1 MNKKTV
7 YRYKGTDYTSINAL
21 RRAMPNVSLPNTLTD
36 EQCSALNILKLEL
49 NYSTDEARAIRIS
62 QLYQEY
68 QSELVVPTKYEVNG
82 KTYYIDRD
90 TDNIIKFN
98 SAHEVA
104 KMKGDNL
111 FRAKNEAGEYELVT
125 LTVGDFESIL
135 LKSAL
140 LQQSAYNRFKQA
152 RDAVNKYKR
161 ADKIFQLNFKKVCYN
176 FKNLIN
182 HRIIATVYQADSL
195 SVFEF
200 IFPNL

>member
-1 MNKKTV
+1 MDKKTV
-7 YRYKGTDYTSINAL
+7 YRYQGTDYTSINEL
-21 RRAMPNVSLPNTLTD
+21 RRAMPNVSLPSSLTN
-36 EQCSALNILKLEL
+36 EQCYALGILKLEL

-62 QLYQEY
+62 YLYQEY
-68 QSELVVPTKYEVNG
+68 QYELIAPTKYEVNG

-98 SAHEVA
+98 SAYEVA

-111 FRAKNEAGEYELVT
+111 FRAKNEAGKYELVT

-161 ADKIFQLNFKKVCYN
+161 ADKIF
-176 FKNLIN
+176 
-182 HRIIATVYQADSL
+182 
-195 SVFEF
+195 SVEF
-200 IFPNL
+200 

>member
-1 MNKKTV
+1 MDKKTV
-7 YRYKGTDYTSINAL
+7 YRYQGTDYTSINAL
-21 RRAMPNVSLPNTLTD
+21 RRAMPNVSLPSSLTN
-36 EQCSALNILKLEL
+36 EQCNALGILKLEL
-49 NYSTDEARAIRIS
+49 NYGTDEARAIRIS

-98 SAHEVA
+98 SAYEVA

-161 ADKIFQLNFKKVCYN
+161 ADKIFSVEFKK
-176 FKNLIN
+176 
-182 HRIIATVYQADSL
+182 
-195 SVFEF
+195 SV
-200 IFPNL
+200 L

>member
-1 MNKKTV
+1 MDKKTV
-7 YRYKGTDYTSINAL
+7 YRYQGTDYTSINAL

-36 EQCSALNILKLEL
+36 EQCSALKILKLEL

-98 SAHEVA
+98 SAYEVA

-111 FRAKNEAGEYELVT
+111 FRAQNEAGEYELVT

-161 ADKIFQLNFKKVCYN
+161 ADKIFSVELKK
-176 FKNLIN
+176 
-182 HRIIATVYQADSL
+182 
-195 SVFEF
+195 SV
-200 IFPNL
+200 L

>member
-1 MNKKTV
+1 MDKKTV
-7 YRYKGTDYTSINAL
+7 YRYQGTDYTSINAL

-98 SAHEVA
+98 SAYEVA

-111 FRAKNEAGEYELVT
+111 FRAKNEAGEYELAT

-161 ADKIFQLNFKKVCYN
+161 ADKIF
-176 FKNLIN
+176 
-182 HRIIATVYQADSL
+182 
-195 SVFEF
+195 SVEF
-200 IFPNL
+200 

>member
-1 MNKKTV
+1 MDKKTV
-7 YRYKGTDYTSINAL
+7 YRYQGTDYTSINAL
-21 RRAMPNVSLPNTLTD
+21 RRDMPNVSLPSSLTN
-36 EQCSALNILKLEL
+36 EQCYALGILKLEL

-68 QSELVVPTKYEVNG
+68 QSELIAPTKYEVNG

-161 ADKIFQLNFKKVCYN
+161 ADKIF
-176 FKNLIN
+176 
-182 HRIIATVYQADSL
+182 
-195 SVFEF
+195 SVEF
-200 IFPNL
+200 

>member
-1 MNKKTV
+1 MDKKTV
-7 YRYKGTDYTSINAL
+7 YRYQGTDYTSINEL
-21 RRAMPNVSLPNTLTD
+21 RRAMPNVSLPSSLTN
-36 EQCSALNILKLEL
+36 EQCYALGILKLEL

-62 QLYQEY
+62 YLYQEY
-68 QSELVVPTKYEVNG
+68 QSELIAPTKYEVNG

-98 SAHEVA
+98 SALEIA

-111 FRAKNEAGEYELVT
+111 FRAKNEAGKYELVK

-135 LKSAL
+135 LTSAL

-161 ADKIFQLNFKKVCYN
+161 ADKIF
-176 FKNLIN
+176 
-182 HRIIATVYQADSL
+182 
-195 SVFEF
+195 SVEF
-200 IFPNL
+200 

>member
-1 MNKKTV
+1 MDKKTV
-7 YRYKGTDYTSINAL
+7 YRYQGTDYTSINAL

-104 KMKGDNL
+104 KMKGDNF

-161 ADKIFQLNFKKVCYN
+161 ADKIFSVEFKK
-176 FKNLIN
+176 
-182 HRIIATVYQADSL
+182 
-195 SVFEF
+195 SV
-200 IFPNL
+200 L

>member
-1 MNKKTV
+1 MEKKTV
-7 YRYKGTDYTSINAL
+7 YRYQGTDYTSINAL
-21 RRAMPNVSLPNTLTD
+21 RRAMPNVSLPSSLTN
-36 EQCSALNILKLEL
+36 EQCNALGILKLEL
-49 NYSTDEARAIRIS
+49 NYGTDEARAIRIS

-98 SAHEVA
+98 SAYEVA

-161 ADKIFQLNFKKVCYN
+161 ADKIFSVEFKK
-176 FKNLIN
+176 
-182 HRIIATVYQADSL
+182 
-195 SVFEF
+195 SV
-200 IFPNL
+200 L

>member
-1 MNKKTV
+1 M

-68 QSELVVPTKYEVNG
+68 QSELIAPTKYEVNG

-98 SAHEVA
+98 SAYEVA

-161 ADKIFQLNFKKVCYN
+161 ADKIF
-176 FKNLIN
+176 
-182 HRIIATVYQADSL
+182 
-195 SVFEF
+195 SVEF
-200 IFPNL
+200 

>member
-1 MNKKTV
+1 MDKKTV
-7 YRYKGTDYTSINAL
+7 YRYQGTDYTSINAL
-21 RRAMPNVSLPNTLTD
+21 RRAMPNVSLPSSLTN
-36 EQCSALNILKLEL
+36 EQCNALGILKLEL

-68 QSELVVPTKYEVNG
+68 QSELVAPTKYEVNG

-98 SAHEVA
+98 SAYEVA

-111 FRAKNEAGEYELVT
+111 FRAKNEAGKYELVT

-161 ADKIFQLNFKKVCYN
+161 ADKIF
-176 FKNLIN
+176 
-182 HRIIATVYQADSL
+182 
-195 SVFEF
+195 SVEF
-200 IFPNL
+200 

>member
-1 MNKKTV
+1 MDKKTV
-7 YRYKGTDYTSINAL
+7 YRYQGTDYTSINAL
-21 RRAMPNVSLPNTLTD
+21 RRAMPNVSLPSSLTN
-36 EQCSALNILKLEL
+36 EQCYALGILKLEL

-68 QSELVVPTKYEVNG
+68 QSELIAPTKYEVNG
-82 KTYYIDRD
+82 KTYYRD

-140 LQQSAYNRFKQA
+140 LQQAAYKRFKQA

-161 ADKIFQLNFKKVCYN
+161 ADKIF
-176 FKNLIN
+176 
-182 HRIIATVYQADSL
+182 
-195 SVFEF
+195 SVE
-200 IFPNL
+200 LLY

>member
-1 MNKKTV
+1 MDKKTV
-7 YRYKGTDYTSINAL
+7 YRYQGTDYTSINAL
-21 RRAMPNVSLPNTLTD
+21 RRAMPNVSLPSSLTN
-36 EQCSALNILKLEL
+36 EQCYALGILKLEL

-68 QSELVVPTKYEVNG
+68 QSELIAPTKYEVNG

-98 SAHEVA
+98 SAYEVA

-140 LQQSAYNRFKQA
+140 LQQAAYNRFKQA

-161 ADKIFQLNFKKVCYN
+161 ADKIF
-176 FKNLIN
+176 
-182 HRIIATVYQADSL
+182 
-195 SVFEF
+195 SVEF
-200 IFPNL
+200 

>member
-1 MNKKTV
+1 MDKKTV
-7 YRYKGTDYTSINAL
+7 YRYQGTDYTSINEL

-98 SAHEVA
+98 SALEVA
-104 KMKGDNL
+104 KMKGENL

-161 ADKIFQLNFKKVCYN
+161 ADKIFAV
-176 FKNLIN
+176 
-182 HRIIATVYQADSL
+182 
-195 SVFEF
+195 EF
-200 IFPNL
+200 

>member
-1 MNKKTV
+1 MDKKTV
-7 YRYKGTDYTSINAL
+7 YRYQGTDYTSINAL
-21 RRAMPNVSLPNTLTD
+21 RRAMPNVSLPSSLTN
-36 EQCSALNILKLEL
+36 EQCYALGILKLEL
-49 NYSTDEARAIRIS
+49 KYSTDEARAIRIS
-62 QLYQEY
+62 RLYQEY

-98 SAHEVA
+98 SAYEVA

-140 LQQSAYNRFKQA
+140 LQQSAYKRFKQA
-152 RDAVNKYKR
+152 RDAVNIYKR
-161 ADKIFQLNFKKVCYN
+161 ADKIF
-176 FKNLIN
+176 
-182 HRIIATVYQADSL
+182 
-195 SVFEF
+195 SVEF
-200 IFPNL
+200 

>member
-1 MNKKTV
+1 MDKKTV
-7 YRYKGTDYTSINAL
+7 YRYQGNDYTSINAL
-21 RRAMPNVSLPNTLTD
+21 RRAMPNVSLPSSLTN
-36 EQCSALNILKLEL
+36 EQCNALGILKLEL

-68 QSELVVPTKYEVNG
+68 QSELVAPTKYEVNG

-111 FRAKNEAGEYELVT
+111 FRAKNEAGKYELVT

-152 RDAVNKYKR
+152 QDAVNKYKR
-161 ADKIFQLNFKKVCYN
+161 ADKIF
-176 FKNLIN
+176 
-182 HRIIATVYQADSL
+182 
-195 SVFEF
+195 SVEF
-200 IFPNL
+200 

>member
-1 MNKKTV
+1 MEKKTV
-7 YRYKGTDYTSINAL
+7 YRYQGTDYTSINAL
-21 RRAMPNVSLPNTLTD
+21 RRAMPNVSLPSSLTN
-36 EQCSALNILKLEL
+36 EQCNALGILKLEL
-49 NYSTDEARAIRIS
+49 NYGTDEARAIRIS

-98 SAHEVA
+98 SAYEVA

-161 ADKIFQLNFKKVCYN
+161 ADKIF
-176 FKNLIN
+176 
-182 HRIIATVYQADSL
+182 
-195 SVFEF
+195 SVEF
-200 IFPNL
+200 

>member
-1 MNKKTV
+1 MDKKTV
-7 YRYKGTDYTSINAL
+7 YRYQGTDYTSINAL
-21 RRAMPNVSLPNTLTD
+21 RRAMPNVSLPSSLTN
-36 EQCSALNILKLEL
+36 EQCNALGILKLEL
-49 NYSTDEARAIRIS
+49 NYGTDEARAIRIS

-68 QSELVVPTKYEVNG
+68 QSELVTPTKYEVKG

-90 TDNIIKFN
+90 TDSIIKFN
-98 SAHEVA
+98 SAYEVA
-104 KMKGDNL
+104 KMKGENL

-161 ADKIFQLNFKKVCYN
+161 ADKIFAV
-176 FKNLIN
+176 
-182 HRIIATVYQADSL
+182 
-195 SVFEF
+195 EF
-200 IFPNL
+200 

>member
-1 MNKKTV
+1 MDKKTV
-7 YRYKGTDYTSINAL
+7 YRYQGTDYTSINAL

-98 SAHEVA
+98 SAYEVA

-111 FRAKNEAGEYELVT
+111 FRAKNEAGEYELIT

-140 LQQSAYNRFKQA
+140 LQQAAYNRFKQA

-161 ADKIFQLNFKKVCYN
+161 ADKIF
-176 FKNLIN
+176 
-182 HRIIATVYQADSL
+182 
-195 SVFEF
+195 SVE
-200 IFPNL
+200 LLY

>member
-1 MNKKTV
+1 MDKKTV
-7 YRYKGTDYTSINAL
+7 YRYQGTDYTSINAL
-21 RRAMPNVSLPNTLTD
+21 RRAMPNVSLPSSLTN
-36 EQCSALNILKLEL
+36 EQCNALGILKLEL
-49 NYSTDEARAIRIS
+49 NYGTDEARAIRIS
-62 QLYQEY
+62 QLYQKY

-98 SAHEVA
+98 SAYEVA

-161 ADKIFQLNFKKVCYN
+161 ADKIF
-176 FKNLIN
+176 
-182 HRIIATVYQADSL
+182 
-195 SVFEF
+195 SVEF
-200 IFPNL
+200 

>member
-1 MNKKTV
+1 MDKKTV
-7 YRYKGTDYTSINAL
+7 YRYQGTDYTSINAL

-98 SAHEVA
+98 SALEVA

-161 ADKIFQLNFKKVCYN
+161 ADKIFSVEFKK
-176 FKNLIN
+176 
-182 HRIIATVYQADSL
+182 
-195 SVFEF
+195 SV
-200 IFPNL
+200 L

>member
-1 MNKKTV
+1 MDKKTV
-7 YRYKGTDYTSINAL
+7 YRYQGTDYTSINAL

-62 QLYQEY
+62 QLYHEY

-98 SAHEVA
+98 SAHEVE
-104 KMKGDNL
+104 KMKGDNH

-140 LQQSAYNRFKQA
+140 LQQSAYKRFKQA
-152 RDAVNKYKR
+152 RDVVNKYKR
-161 ADKIFQLNFKKVCYN
+161 ADKIF
-176 FKNLIN
+176 
-182 HRIIATVYQADSL
+182 
-195 SVFEF
+195 SVEF
-200 IFPNL
+200 

>member
-1 MNKKTV
+1 
-7 YRYKGTDYTSINAL
+7 
-21 RRAMPNVSLPNTLTD
+21 MPNVSLPNTLTD

-140 LQQSAYNRFKQA
+140 LQQAAYKRFKQA
-152 RDAVNKYKR
+152 RDAVNKHKR
-161 ADKIFQLNFKKVCYN
+161 ADKIF
-176 FKNLIN
+176 
-182 HRIIATVYQADSL
+182 
-195 SVFEF
+195 SVE
-200 IFPNL
+200 LLY

>member
-1 MNKKTV
+1 MDKKTV
-7 YRYKGTDYTSINAL
+7 YRYQGTDYTSINAL
-21 RRAMPNVSLPNTLTD
+21 RRTMPNVSLPNTLTD

-98 SAHEVA
+98 SAYEVA

-161 ADKIFQLNFKKVCYN
+161 ADKIF
-176 FKNLIN
+176 
-182 HRIIATVYQADSL
+182 
-195 SVFEF
+195 SVEF
-200 IFPNL
+200 

>member
-1 MNKKTV
+1 
-7 YRYKGTDYTSINAL
+7 
-21 RRAMPNVSLPNTLTD
+21 MPNVSLPNTLTD

-98 SAHEVA
+98 SAYEVA

-140 LQQSAYNRFKQA
+140 LQQAAYNRFKQA

-161 ADKIFQLNFKKVCYN
+161 ADKIF
-176 FKNLIN
+176 
-182 HRIIATVYQADSL
+182 
-195 SVFEF
+195 SVE
-200 IFPNL
+200 LLY

>member
-1 MNKKTV
+1 MDKKTV
-7 YRYKGTDYTSINAL
+7 YRYQGTDYTSINAL
-21 RRAMPNVSLPNTLTD
+21 RRAMPNVSLPSSLTN
-36 EQCSALNILKLEL
+36 EQCNALGILKLEL
-49 NYSTDEARAIRIS
+49 NYGTDEARAIRIS

-82 KTYYIDRD
+82 KTYYIDRE

-98 SAHEVA
+98 SAYEVA

-161 ADKIFQLNFKKVCYN
+161 ADKIF
-176 FKNLIN
+176 
-182 HRIIATVYQADSL
+182 
-195 SVFEF
+195 SVEF
-200 IFPNL
+200 

>member
-1 MNKKTV
+1 MDKKTV
-7 YRYKGTDYTSINAL
+7 YRYQGTDYTSINEL

-140 LQQSAYNRFKQA
+140 LQQAAYNRFKQA

-161 ADKIFQLNFKKVCYN
+161 ADKIF
-176 FKNLIN
+176 
-182 HRIIATVYQADSL
+182 
-195 SVFEF
+195 SVE
-200 IFPNL
+200 LLY

>member
-1 MNKKTV
+1 MDKKTV
-7 YRYKGTDYTSINAL
+7 YRYQGNDYTSINAL

-68 QSELVVPTKYEVNG
+68 QSELIDPTKYEVNG

-161 ADKIFQLNFKKVCYN
+161 ADKIF
-176 FKNLIN
+176 
-182 HRIIATVYQADSL
+182 
-195 SVFEF
+195 SVEF
-200 IFPNL
+200 

>member
-1 MNKKTV
+1 MDKKTV
-7 YRYKGTDYTSINAL
+7 YRYQGTDYTSINAL

-62 QLYQEY
+62 RLYQEY
-68 QSELVVPTKYEVNG
+68 QSELIAPTKYEVNG

-111 FRAKNEAGEYELVT
+111 FRAKNEAGKYELVT

-140 LQQSAYNRFKQA
+140 LQQAAYNRFKQA
-152 RDAVNKYKR
+152 RDAVNKYNR
-161 ADKIFQLNFKKVCYN
+161 ADKIF
-176 FKNLIN
+176 
-182 HRIIATVYQADSL
+182 
-195 SVFEF
+195 SVE
-200 IFPNL
+200 LLY

>member
-1 MNKKTV
+1 MDKKTV
-7 YRYKGTDYTSINAL
+7 YRYQGTDYTSINAL
-21 RRAMPNVSLPNTLTD
+21 RRAMPNVSLPSSLTN
-36 EQCSALNILKLEL
+36 EQCYALGILKLEL
-49 NYSTDEARAIRIS
+49 NYSADEARAIRIS

-68 QSELVVPTKYEVNG
+68 QSELVAPTKYEVNG

-98 SAHEVA
+98 SAYEVA

-161 ADKIFQLNFKKVCYN
+161 ADKIFSVELKK
-176 FKNLIN
+176 
-182 HRIIATVYQADSL
+182 
-195 SVFEF
+195 SV
-200 IFPNL
+200 L